1 MTEQR
6 RINPGN
12 IEKVKELTHILT
24 NAKSIVL
31 VDYKGINV
39 QEDTQLRKNFRSKNV
54 QYLVVKN
61 RLLKL
66 AMANLNIK
74 DLDKHLVGPTSVA
87 ISKQDEVIPAKIIS
101 EFIDKLGSDR
111 KEQNILQLKAGMIAG
126 TYADEQML
134 KEIVKL
140 PSHNELIAMLVRN
153 LNAPIYG
160 FVMSLTG
167 ILRKFV
173 GTIEAISKDKEG
185 KSDSKDA
192 TQSS

>member
-6 RINPGN
+6 RINSEN

-24 NAKSIVL
+24 DAKSIVL

-39 QEDTQLRKNFRSKNV
+39 QEDTQLRKDFRSKNV
-54 QYLVVKN
+54 QYLVAKN
-61 RLLKL
+61 RFLKL

-87 ISKQDEVIPAKIIS
+87 ISKQDEVTPAKIIS

-111 KEQNILQLKAGMIAG
+111 KAQNILQLKAGMIAG

-134 KEIVKL
+134 KKIVKL

-160 FVMSLTG
+160 FVMNLAG

-173 GTIEAISKDKEG
+173 GTIEAISKDRER
-185 KSDSKDA
+185 KSEIEHR
-192 TQSS
+192 